1 MENNKQ
7 HGFGILLPITLLAYF
22 LILMDN
28 SIVFTS
34 SVEIGEGMHLNAGAL
49 AWVSNAYT
57 LTFGGF
63 LLLSGRLSDLLGRK
77 RIFQIGL
84 ALFGLMSLMV
94 GVSQNAFEIIA
105 ARAVQGIGS
114 SIIAPTTLALMM
126 DAYTGEQRTR
136 AISYYGATAGIG
148 SSLGLLIGGA
158 LTSLISWRA
167 GFLINVP
174 LTIILIVLT
183 QKYIRDYEG
192 ERKKIDFVGS
202 ILSVLGFAS
211 LIYGFGADTNQLLF
225 ILTGVFLLLVFIF
238 YEKRQSIPILPL
250 ELFHNR
256 IRSGAYAVRLIFM
269 MAILPY
275 WFLLPQVM
283 QRLYGFSALQ
293 AGIAFLPL
301 SVTTFLSALQ
311 LPRLTKMMGNNRVLL
326 IGDLVL
332 IVGFVWSF
340 FADLNRGYFAAVLL
354 PLILIGFGSA
364 LVTAPVTS
372 AGIYEAPDEIAGS
385 ASGLTNAMHQLGG
398 PIGLSII
405 MAQTSDFHYQTAWM
419 VGFSVISTIIV
430 YIFIYQNGRKPALD

>member
-7 HGFGILLPITLLAYF
+7 NGFGILLPITLLAYF

-174 LTIILIVLT
+174 LAIILIVLT

-256 IRSGAYAVRLIFM
+256 IRS
-269 MAILPY
+269 AILPY

-311 LPRLTKMMGNNRVLL
+311 LPRLTKIMGNNRVLL

-419 VGFSVISTIIV
+419 AGFSVISTIIV
-430 YIFIYQNGRKPALD
+430 CIFIYQNGRKPALD

>member
-1 MENNKQ
+1 MDNNKQ

-63 LLLSGRLSDLLGRK
+63 LLLSGRLSDLSGRK

-84 ALFGLMSLMV
+84 VLFGLMSLMV

-105 ARAVQGIGS
+105 ARAVQ
-114 SIIAPTTLALMM
+114 
-126 DAYTGEQRTR
+126 
-136 AISYYGATAGIG
+136 GIG

-311 LPRLTKMMGNNRVLL
+311 LPRLTKIMGNNRVLL

-398 PIGLSII
+398 PIGLSIL

-419 VGFSVISTIIV
+419 AGFSVISTIIV
-430 YIFIYQNGRKPALD
+430 YIFIYQNGGKPALD